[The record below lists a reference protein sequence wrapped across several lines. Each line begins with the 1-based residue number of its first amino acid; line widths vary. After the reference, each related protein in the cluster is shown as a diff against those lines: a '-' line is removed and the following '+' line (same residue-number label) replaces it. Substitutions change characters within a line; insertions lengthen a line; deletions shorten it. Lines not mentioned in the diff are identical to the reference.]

1 MGPGPL
7 RALSAR
13 PALVAG
19 SATSRDMRVC
29 GMAAVGMVLM
39 VGDVAYGEAEVRYD
53 DGGVLACCSVLAG

>member
-7 RALSAR
+7 RAPSAR

-53 DGGVLACCSVLAG
+53 GEVLACCSVLAG

>member
-39 VGDVAYGEAEVRYD
+39 VGDVAYGEVEVRY